1 MGTSCPLPSS
11 LQRKATPPAIDP
23 RASSLASSR
32 RLAGVGG
39 WKAQRG
45 SFSLGL
51 ALAHLLQRLAQKG
64 GHPGLV
70 VPWAPASINSP
81 WDLNFRSPA
90 QSRDLR
96 QEGEATVGRGRR
108 TTSQPSFPEKTTSA
122 NFALRTGEGRRAF
135 SRAQPSASF
144 PLCCR
149 AAGAATRASCASRL
163 PLRPELARGEE
174 SWKRSARL
182 GCDCHPGA
190 GARESEKERRRGRV
204 GEGGK

>member
-1 MGTSCPLPSS
+1 MPT
-11 LQRKATPPAIDP
+11 AF
-23 RASSLASSR
+23 LASEKSHTPSHRPPSLLSR
-32 RLAGVGG
+32 LLSSPGRG
-39 WKAQRG
+39 WWMEGPAG

-122 NFALRTGEGRRAF
+122 NFALRTGEEGAERSPER
-135 SRAQPSASF
+135 SPPHLS
-144 PLCCR
+144 LCV
-149 AAGAATRASCASRL
+149 AE
-163 PLRPELARGEE
+163 RPEPRPGPVVRRDC
-174 SWKRSARL
+174 RSAQ
-182 GCDCHPGA
+182 
-190 GARESEKERRRGRV
+190 S
-204 GEGGK
+204 